1 MLSPD
6 AVPNH
11 DRRKLKRIRPLPADI
26 PTSHKREGEDQRDQ
40 SRVALSMPAR
50 NADLGSS

>member
-1 MLSPD
+1 MPSRTMIGG
-6 AVPNH
+6 NSKGSG
-11 DRRKLKRIRPLPADI
+11 RLPADI